1 MTQTPEIPGGK
12 AASRRPISGIVDWF
26 FARDFSN
33 PDIGRALRCM
43 LSFMAPLAVGL
54 SGRLPVEMIFM
65 AIAAQNVAI
74 VDVRGAY
81 GLRLSLLLSMSA
93 ILAAASALGAIAAP
107 SLAACLAAA
116 VIVALGAGFWRHLS
130 GDYGPSLATAA
141 SLLCFIAMAEK
152 GGAEVALRHA
162 AAALAGGC
170 WGAALQVALWP
181 VRPQH
186 PLRQA
191 VGESWLAVAKVCA
204 VNADHAAEAELRSAL
219 DKAYAILGGARAR
232 KNRLIV
238 GRLEELNS
246 VAARLAQRISA
257 FQHAY
262 EESSS
267 GAPDAGMQSAAET
280 TFSVLGNL
288 SRTVALAVVSRQPGH
303 LAAAEVR
310 LRRLRHLF
318 GVLQRQIAA
327 AGDPAERAVLGSTA
341 GQVAGY
347 LAEVGTA
354 LRSTIDRADDRGAIS
369 MELHDLAHLRLR
381 PLVAALNFSRRVDP
395 ALVRFTAR
403 IVVLTLAAVWAMKF
417 FNLRHG
423 YWLPMTTMIVLQP
436 DFGSTRKKA
445 LERLVGTLAGSV
457 LASLVL
463 WLSLPF
469 QVLMAATAV
478 TAFCFGYF
486 LRRNYAIAVVFIT
499 LFVVVLTE
507 SLGPATL
514 ELTIERFGDTLA
526 GGLLAILAALVFWPV
541 WERARLRP
549 ILARALRANAAYLR
563 IVGARLAEGLRY
575 DMKVVSAK
583 RAAETAG
590 AAVFSSLQRMSGD
603 PENFRDRMNELAAVA
618 NGNQRVTRA
627 LNLLVLQA
635 GPEAPA
641 LEARA
646 IADRRAE
653 VLEAIASSFE
663 GSTPAAEAFTRA
675 RRALEWRPEQAPVRA
690 LPASA
695 AIALAQL
702 GRASAEIEAMLLEA
716 EELAGDAVVKTP
728 LPSRPAAA

>member
-1 MTQTPEIPGGK
+1 MTETPEVPGERAGSRPPIPG
-12 AASRRPISGIVDWF
+12 IIDWF

-54 SGRLPVEMIFM
+54 SGRLPVEMIFT

-81 GLRLSLLLSMSA
+81 GLRLSLLLSMSG

-130 GDYGPSLATAA
+130 SDYGPSLAISA

-152 GGAEVALRHA
+152 GGTDVALRHA

-191 VGESWLAVAKVCA
+191 VGESWLAVARVCV
-204 VNADHAAEAELRSAL
+204 VNADRAAETELRSAL

-232 KNRLIV
+232 RNRLVV

-246 VAARLAQRISA
+246 VGARLAQRVSA

-262 EESSS
+262 EEFSS
-267 GAPDAGMQSAAET
+267 GPPNAGVQSAAET

-288 SRTVALAVVSRQPGH
+288 SRTIALAVVSRQPGH

-318 GVLQRQIAA
+318 GVLQRQISAQ
-327 AGDPAERAVLGSTA
+327 GDPARWAALGSTA
-341 GQVAGY
+341 GQIASY
-347 LAEVGTA
+347 LAEIGEA
-354 LRSTIDRADDRGAIS
+354 LRKTIDRAADRGAFS
-369 MELHDLAHLRLR
+369 MELSDLAHLKLR
-381 PLVAALNFSRRVDP
+381 PLVAALNLSRRVDP

-403 IVVLTLAAVWAMKF
+403 IVVITLSAVWAMKF

-445 LERLVGTLAGSV
+445 FERLVGTLAGSIV
-457 LASLVL
+457 ASLVL
-463 WLSLPF
+463 WLNLPF

-478 TAFCFGYF
+478 TAFCFGYY

-526 GGLLAILAALVFWPV
+526 GGLLALLAAFVFWPV
-541 WERARLRP
+541 WERARFRP

-575 DMKVVSAK
+575 DMKVVRAK
-583 RAAETAG
+583 RAAESAS
-590 AAVFSSLQRMSGD
+590 AAVFSSLLRMSGD

-635 GPEAPA
+635 GPDAPA
-641 LEARA
+641 IDAREIADQRARA
-646 IADRRAE
+646 
-653 VLEAIASSFE
+653 LEAIASSFE
-663 GSTPAAEAFTRA
+663 GPTPQAEAFTRA
-675 RRALEWRPEQAPVRA
+675 RHALEWRPERAPARV
-690 LPASA
+690 LPGSG

-702 GRASAEIEAMLLEA
+702 ARASAEIEAMLLEA
-716 EELAGDAVVKTP
+716 EELAEE
-728 LPSRPAAA
+728 PAR

>member
-1 MTQTPEIPGGK
+1 M
-12 AASRRPISGIVDWF
+12 VDWF
-26 FARDFSN
+26 FAKDFSN

-54 SGRLPVEMIFM
+54 TGRLPFELIFT

-81 GLRLSLLLSMSA
+81 GLRLSLLLSMSG
-93 ILAAASALGAIAAP
+93 ILAAASALGAFAAP
-107 SLAACLAAA
+107 SLPACLAAA
-116 VIVALGAGFWRHLS
+116 ALIALGAGFWRHMS
-130 GDYGPSLATAA
+130 SDYGPSLAISS

-152 GGAEVALRHA
+152 GGSGEALRHA
-162 AAALAGGC
+162 TAALAGGC

-191 VGESWLAVAKVCA
+191 VGESWLAVARGCVVK
-204 VNADHAAEAELRSAL
+204 ADQAAEADLRAAL
-219 DKAYAILGGARAR
+219 DKAYGILGSARAR
-232 KNRLIV
+232 RNQLIV
-238 GRLEELNS
+238 ARLEELNS

-262 EESSS
+262 EEFS
-267 GAPDAGMQSAAET
+267 GGPPCAEVQSAAET
-280 TFSVLGNL
+280 TFTVLGNL

-318 GVLQRQIAA
+318 GVLQRQIAVQ
-327 AGDPAERAVLGSTA
+327 GDTARWATLSSTA
-341 GQVAGY
+341 GQIAAY
-347 LAEVGTA
+347 LNDVGTA
-354 LRSTIDRADDRGAIS
+354 LRKTIDRADDRGAFS
-369 MELHDLAHLRLR
+369 MELSDLAHLKLR
-381 PLVAALNFSRRVDP
+381 PLVAALNLSPRVDP

-403 IVVLTLAAVWAMKF
+403 IVVITLAAVWAMKF

-445 LERLVGTLAGSV
+445 FERLAGTLAGSI
-457 LASLVL
+457 LASMVL
-463 WLSLPF
+463 WLRLPF
-469 QVLMAATAV
+469 AALMAATAA

-486 LRRNYAIAVVFIT
+486 LRRNYAIAVIFIT

-526 GGLLAILAALVFWPV
+526 GGVLALLAALVFWPV
-541 WERARLRP
+541 WERERFRP
-549 ILARALRANAAYLR
+549 ILAGALRANAAYLR
-563 IVGARLAEGLRY
+563 MVGDRLAAGQYY
-575 DMKVVSAK
+575 DRTVVRAK
-583 RAAETAG
+583 RAAESAG

-603 PENFRDRMNELAAVA
+603 PENYRDRMNELAAVA

-627 LNLLVLQA
+627 LNLLTLQA
-635 GPEAPA
+635 RPGAPAPEAQV
-641 LEARA
+641 
-646 IADRRAE
+646 IAAQGA
-653 VLEAIASSFE
+653 VALEAIASSFE
-663 GSTPAAEAFTRA
+663 STAPAAEAFSTA
-675 RRALEWRPEQAPVRA
+675 RCALESWPGRSRPRAALAPG
-690 LPASA
+690 

-702 GRASAEIEAMLLEA
+702 DRAFAEIEAMLLGA
-716 EELAGDAVVKTP
+716 EELAGNPGRLLHAVT
-728 LPSRPAAA
+728 L

>member
-1 MTQTPEIPGGK
+1 MTETPEVPEEK
-12 AASRRPISGIVDWF
+12 AGSRRTIPGIVDWF

-33 PDIGRALRCM
+33 PDIGRALRCT

-54 SGRLPVEMIFM
+54 SGRLPVEMVFT

-81 GLRLSLLLSMSA
+81 GLRLSLLLSMSG
-93 ILAAASALGAIAAP
+93 ILAAASALGALAAP
-107 SLAACLAAA
+107 SLAACVAAA

-130 GDYGPSLATAA
+130 SDYGPSLAISA

-152 GGAEVALRHA
+152 GGAEVALRHG

-191 VGESWLAVAKVCA
+191 VGESWLAVARVCV

-219 DKAYAILGGARAR
+219 DKAYAILGSARAR
-232 KNRLIV
+232 KNQLIV

-262 EESSS
+262 GEFSS
-267 GAPDAGMQSAAET
+267 GPPAAGMQSAAET

-288 SRTVALAVVSRQPGH
+288 SRTIALAVVSRQPGH

-318 GVLQRQIAA
+318 DVLQRQIAA
-327 AGDPAERAVLGSTA
+327 SGDPAQRAVLGSTA
-341 GQVAGY
+341 GHITSY
-347 LAEVGTA
+347 LAEVGAA
-354 LRSTIDRADDRGAIS
+354 LRKTIDRAADRGAFS
-369 MELHDLAHLRLR
+369 MELSDLAHLKLR
-381 PLVAALNFSRRVDP
+381 PLIAALNFSRHVDP

-403 IVVLTLAAVWAMKF
+403 IVVVTLAAVWAMKF

-445 LERLVGTLAGSV
+445 FERLVGTLAGSV

-463 WLSLPF
+463 WLRLPF
-469 QVLMAATAV
+469 AALMTATAG
-478 TAFCFGYF
+478 TAFCFGYY
-486 LRRNYAIAVVFIT
+486 LRRNYTIAVVFIT

-514 ELTIERFGDTLA
+514 ELTIERFGDTFA
-526 GGLLAILAALVFWPV
+526 GGLLALLAALVFWPV
-541 WERARLRP
+541 WERDRFRP
-549 ILARALRANAAYLR
+549 ILAGAIRANAVYLR
-563 IVGARLAEGLRY
+563 MVGDRLAAGHYY
-575 DMKVVSAK
+575 DKTVVRAK
-583 RAAETAG
+583 RAAESAG

-627 LNLLVLQA
+627 LNLLTLQA
-635 GPEAPA
+635 RPDAPAPEAQV
-641 LEARA
+641 
-646 IADRRAE
+646 IAAQGA
-653 VLEAIASSFE
+653 VALEAIASSFE
-663 GSTPAAEAFTRA
+663 STTPASEAFSTARFALESWPGRA
-675 RRALEWRPEQAPVRA
+675 RARA
-690 LPASA
+690 ASA
-695 AIALAQL
+695 PGAIALAQI
-702 GRASAEIEAMLLEA
+702 GRAFAEIEAMLLGA
-716 EELAGDAVVKTP
+716 EELAGD
-728 LPSRPAAA
+728 PARSPHEVTLSAGR

>member
-1 MTQTPEIPGGK
+1 MTETPEVPGKK
-12 AASRRPISGIVDWF
+12 AGSRWPLPGVADWF
-26 FARDFSN
+26 FAKDFSN
-33 PDIGRALRCM
+33 PDIGRALRCT

-54 SGRLPVEMIFM
+54 SGRLPVEMIFT

-81 GLRLSLLLSMSA
+81 GLRLSLLLSMSG

-130 GDYGPSLATAA
+130 SDYGPSLAISA

-191 VGESWLAVAKVCA
+191 VGESWLAVAKVCV

-219 DKAYAILGGARAR
+219 DKAYAILGSARAR
-232 KNRLIV
+232 RNRLVV

-246 VAARLAQRISA
+246 VAARLAQRVSA

-267 GAPDAGMQSAAET
+267 GPPGAGVQSAAET

-288 SRTVALAVVSRQPGH
+288 SRTIALAVVSRQPGH

-318 GVLQRQIAA
+318 GVLQRQMAA
-327 AGDPAERAVLGSTA
+327 AGDPARWAAMGSTA
-341 GQVAGY
+341 GQIASY
-347 LAEVGTA
+347 LAEIGAA
-354 LRSTIDRADDRGAIS
+354 LRTTIDRAADRGAFS
-369 MELHDLAHLRLR
+369 MELSDLAHLKLR
-381 PLVAALNFSRRVDP
+381 PLVAALNFSRRADP

-403 IVVLTLAAVWAMKF
+403 IVVITLAAVWAMKF

-445 LERLVGTLAGSV
+445 FERLVGTLAGSI

-463 WLSLPF
+463 WLRLPF
-469 QVLMAATAV
+469 AALMAATAA
-478 TAFCFGYF
+478 TAFCFGYY
-486 LRRNYAIAVVFIT
+486 LRRNYAIAVIFIT
-499 LFVVVLTE
+499 LFVVALTE

-514 ELTIERFGDTLA
+514 ELTIERFGDTFA
-526 GGLLAILAALVFWPV
+526 GGLLALLAALVFWPV
-541 WERARLRP
+541 WERERFRP

-563 IVGARLAEGLRY
+563 IVGARLAEGLHY
-575 DMKVVSAK
+575 DMKVVRAK
-583 RAAETAG
+583 RGAESSN
-590 AAVFSSLQRMSGD
+590 AAVFSSLLRMSGD

-627 LNLLVLQA
+627 LNLLILQA
-635 GPEAPA
+635 RPEAPA
-641 LEARA
+641 PEAREIA
-646 IADRRAE
+646 IQRAAA
-653 VLEAIASSFE
+653 LEAIASSLD
-663 GSTPAAEAFTRA
+663 SPAPPKEAFARA
-675 RRALEWRPEQAPVRA
+675 RHALEWGPERALVRA
-690 LPASA
+690 LPAPGA
-695 AIALAQL
+695 LALAQL
-702 GRASAEIEAMLLEA
+702 DRASAEIEAMLLEA
-716 EELAGDAVVKTP
+716 EELGTDPVPMTPKRAHAVAG
-728 LPSRPAAA
+728 